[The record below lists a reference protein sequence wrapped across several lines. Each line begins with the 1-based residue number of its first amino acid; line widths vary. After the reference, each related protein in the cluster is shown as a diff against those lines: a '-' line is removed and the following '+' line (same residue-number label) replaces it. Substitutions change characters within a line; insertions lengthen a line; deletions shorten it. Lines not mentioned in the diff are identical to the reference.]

1 MIKLK
6 SRREISLMRE
16 SGKVAAAVLQALEE
30 AARPG
35 MATAE
40 LDRLAEKMIRRAGG
54 EPAFLGYL
62 GFPASIC
69 ASINS
74 EVVHGIP
81 GLRRLKEG
89 DIISI
94 DLGVVLKGYYSDTA
108 VTFGVGKID
117 SRARR
122 LIDVTRRSLEKG
134 IAAMGVGGH
143 LTDISHAVQ
152 SYVESKGFSV
162 VKSYAGHGIG
172 TEMHEEPQVP
182 NFGPPGRGPKLY
194 PGMVL
199 AIEPMVNAGSSE
211 VEVAEDGWTVL
222 TRDRSLSAHFE
233 HSVALGKEGPEVLT
247 VL

>member
-1 MIKLK
+1 
-6 SRREISLMRE
+6 
-16 SGKVAAAVLQALEE
+16 
-30 AARPG
+30 
-35 MATAE
+35 
-40 LDRLAEKMIRRAGG
+40 
-54 EPAFLGYL
+54 
-62 GFPASIC
+62 
-69 ASINS
+69 
-74 EVVHGIP
+74 
-81 GLRRLKEG
+81 
-89 DIISI
+89 
-94 DLGVVLKGYYSDTA
+94 
-108 VTFGVGKID
+108 
-117 SRARR
+117 
-122 LIDVTRRSLEKG
+122 
-134 IAAMGVGGH
+134 MGVGGH

-162 VKSYAGHGIG
+162 VKTYAGHGIG

-233 HSVALGKEGPEVLT
+233 HSVALGKEGPEILT

>member
-54 EPAFLGYL
+54 EPAFLGYQ

-94 DLGVVLKGYYSDTA
+94 DVGVRLKGYYSDTA
-108 VTFGVGKID
+108 ATFAVGRI
-117 SRARR
+117 SSLARK
-122 LIDVTRRSLEKG
+122 LINITRQSLEEG
-134 IAAMGVGGH
+134 ITAMRSGAH

-152 SYVESKGFSV
+152 RHVEANRFSV
-162 VKSYAGHGIG
+162 VYSYAGHGIG
-172 TEMHEEPQVP
+172 TDMHEEPQVP
-182 NFGPPGRGPKLY
+182 NFGPPGHGPRLQ

-199 AIEPMVNAGSSE
+199 AIEPMVNAGGAD
-211 VEVAEDGWTVL
+211 VEVLDDGWTVV

-233 HSVALGKEGPEVLT
+233 HSVALGEGGPVILT
-247 VL
+247 IL

>member
-30 AARPG
+30 ATRPG

-54 EPAFLGYL
+54 EPAFLGYQ

-69 ASINS
+69 VSINS

-122 LIDVTRRSLEKG
+122 LIDVTKRSLEK
-134 IAAMGVGGH
+134 
-143 LTDISHAVQ
+143 DRR
-152 SYVESKGFSV
+152 Y
-162 VKSYAGHGIG
+162 
-172 TEMHEEPQVP
+172 
-182 NFGPPGRGPKLY
+182 GRRGAPL
-194 PGMVL
+194 
-199 AIEPMVNAGSSE
+199 
-211 VEVAEDGWTVL
+211 
-222 TRDRSLSAHFE
+222 
-233 HSVALGKEGPEVLT
+233 
-247 VL
+247 